1 MNGRDMLLVLAH
13 MFRKKGCEVSID
25 EAIRFLSFNCRYG
38 YPTNV
43 RRLLSAAIENEMIS
57 REGNTIKAEFLFDKQ
72 YLPLNLSSALGDK
85 VRFKDDVKPL
95 R

>member
-13 MFRKKGCEVSID
+13 LFRMKGSQVTIESAID
-25 EAIRFLSFNCRYG
+25 FLSFNCRYG
-38 YPTNV
+38 LPSEV
-43 RRLLSAAIENEMIS
+43 RKLLSTALNNEMIS

-72 YLPLNLSSALGDK
+72 HLPLNLSAALGDK
-85 VRFKDDVKPL
+85 VSFKGDVQPL